1 MLRLS
6 YFQTPLLPYVS
17 YLHHT
22 CRFPFAKLCRTCAS
36 LRISLSS
43 AFDLSQKYTE
53 KITLRHRPKG
63 QSLIAKPQPSGR
75 KHSLSARSKTAM
87 SFCAPCVCP
96 ENQSTT
102 CHLDCQWRSI
112 KLDVL
117 CRARTLRVVPSY
129 ALSWTSLAWFFTARE
144 LRTVQSNPF
153 NIYQNWAQKYFTRIF
168 FCSHSNA
175 K

>member
-1 MLRLS
+1 MRPSVMLRLS

-129 ALSWTSLAWFFTARE
+129 ALS
-144 LRTVQSNPF
+144 
-153 NIYQNWAQKYFTRIF
+153 
-168 FCSHSNA
+168 
-175 K
+175 